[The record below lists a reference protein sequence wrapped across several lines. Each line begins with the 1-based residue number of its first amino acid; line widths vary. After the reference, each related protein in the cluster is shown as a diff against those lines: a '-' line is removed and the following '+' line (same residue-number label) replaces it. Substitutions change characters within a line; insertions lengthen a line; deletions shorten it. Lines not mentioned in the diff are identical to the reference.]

1 MSAAS
6 LCTASLIQEGEIID
20 YAEDCL
26 MSPSF
31 TLNDGL
37 LLSEHM
43 SLSEKLLFH
52 VPLTTNLELLVCPG
66 HGSHSLYLDLHYPPY
81 KKTLTLNTVLQ
92 MQMNIS

>member
-31 TLNDGL
+31 TLNDGF
-37 LLSEHM
+37 LLSEHL
-43 SLSEKLLFH
+43 SLPEKLLFH
-52 VPLTTNLELLVCPG
+52 IPLTTNLELLVCPG
-66 HGSHSLYLDLHYPPY
+66 HASHSLYLDLHYPPY